1 MIKKLQS
8 AAIMAV
14 MILMTGCGKDATDIP
29 QPAADDWTPTVT
41 RSTGGSG
48 EGSTEAIFKNDVRI
62 SAVTSLDKLSEPAVF
77 SDIFLSNGN
86 WQEGGN
92 HSWGDP
98 TRALYLIAIYPT
110 TYNGATSIP
119 TIVSNGDTEALM
131 VGYQHCNEK
140 PASGISFAMKHL
152 MGQLQVH
159 IKIAGNTN
167 TVPTDATITLYKCKS
182 INYAATSTVT
192 PYTKDDAGTDAG
204 DAGTAIS
211 ESFGLGT
218 FTLATDESGNYVNTP
233 QVIIPQ
239 TLTKDVECLSFKIG
253 EAQYTFTPEKD
264 IVMAA
269 GKKTHLYLGVAY
281 DEKCILIGDGVSVE
295 DWGTDIGIG
304 GGEADET
311 TK

>member
-62 SAVTSLDKLSEPAVF
+62 SAVTSLDNLSEPAVF

-131 VGYQHCNEK
+131 VGYQYCSEK

-167 TVPTDATITLYKCKS
+167 TAPTDATITLYKCKS
-182 INYAATSTVT
+182 ITYAATSTVT
-192 PYTKDDAGTDAG
+192 PYTRA

-211 ESFGLGT
+211 ESFGLGD
-218 FTLATDESGNYVNTP
+218 FTRVTDESGNYVNDS

-239 TLTKDVECLSFKIG
+239 TLAKDVECLSFKIG

-281 DEKCILIGDGVSVE
+281 DNKVISVGDGVSVE
-295 DWGTDIGIG
+295 DWGADIGIG